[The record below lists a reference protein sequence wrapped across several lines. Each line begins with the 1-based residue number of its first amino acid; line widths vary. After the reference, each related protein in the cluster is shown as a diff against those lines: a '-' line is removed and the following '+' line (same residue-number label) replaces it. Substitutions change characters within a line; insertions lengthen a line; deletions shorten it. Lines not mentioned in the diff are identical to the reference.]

1 LNKILY
7 IIIISLLLFGCALK
21 KTSQESKKVEPLSFN
36 EILDSLNNH
45 SLDYKTL
52 KNKASATLFFK
63 NEKNTVKINFRIQ
76 KDSLIWV
83 NLSKSGVQL
92 LTTLLSK
99 DSIKFLKKINKKEY
113 FFGDY
118 KELEKL
124 INSSLDYYLIE
135 DFINAK
141 AIMLNKQAK
150 YYASINNGCYLLS
163 SIKPKKIDKVLTFH
177 KSIDDEI
184 IYRYWI
190 NPDIFKCTKVEIN
203 FLEKNRTLL
212 TKYMNWRKF
221 DQGLFPMESEIVLIN
236 NSDTASVRLEYQ
248 PNFKFNSQLTFPF
261 KISQNYS
268 KIKLPINE

>member
-1 LNKILY
+1 MNKILY
-7 IIIISLLLFGCALK
+7 IIIISLLLLGCALK
-21 KTSQESKKVEPLSFN
+21 KTSQESKKVELLSFN
-36 EILDSLNNH
+36 EILDSLNNR

-52 KNKASATLFFK
+52 KNKASATLVFK

-190 NPDIFKCTKVEIN
+190 NPDNFKCTKVEIN

-236 NSDTASVRLEYQ
+236 NTDTASVHLEYQ

>member
-1 LNKILY
+1 MNKILY

-21 KTSQESKKVEPLSFN
+21 KTSQESKKVELLSFN
-36 EILDSLNNH
+36 EILDSLNNR

-52 KNKASATLFFK
+52 KNKASATLVFK

-190 NPDIFKCTKVEIN
+190 NPDNFKCTKVEIN

-236 NSDTASVRLEYQ
+236 NTDTASVHLEYQ

>member
-1 LNKILY
+1 MNKILY

-21 KTSQESKKVEPLSFN
+21 KTSQESKKVELLSFN
-36 EILDSLNNH
+36 EILDSLNNR

-52 KNKASATLFFK
+52 KNKASATLVFK

-135 DFINAK
+135 DFINGK

-150 YYASINNGCYLLS
+150 YYTSINNGCYLLS

-190 NPDIFKCTKVEIN
+190 NPDNFKCTKVEIN

-236 NSDTASVRLEYQ
+236 NTDTASVHLEYQ

>member
-1 LNKILY
+1 M
-7 IIIISLLLFGCALK
+7 LLFGCALK

>member
-1 LNKILY
+1 MNKILY

-21 KTSQESKKVEPLSFN
+21 KTSQESKKVELLSFN
-36 EILDSLNNH
+36 EILDSLNSH

-52 KNKASATLFFK
+52 KNKASATLVFK

-190 NPDIFKCTKVEIN
+190 NPDNFKCTKVEIN
-203 FLEKNRTLL
+203 FLEKNRTLF

-236 NSDTASVRLEYQ
+236 NTDTASVHLEYQ

>member
-1 LNKILY
+1 M
-7 IIIISLLLFGCALK
+7 LLFGCALK
-21 KTSQESKKVEPLSFN
+21 KTSQESKKVELLSFN
-36 EILDSLNNH
+36 EILDSLNNR

-52 KNKASATLFFK
+52 KNKASATLVFK

-190 NPDIFKCTKVEIN
+190 NPDNFKCTKVEIN

-236 NSDTASVRLEYQ
+236 NTDTASVHLEYQ

>member
-1 LNKILY
+1 MNKILY

-99 DSIKFLKKINKKEY
+99 DSIKFLKKINKKVY